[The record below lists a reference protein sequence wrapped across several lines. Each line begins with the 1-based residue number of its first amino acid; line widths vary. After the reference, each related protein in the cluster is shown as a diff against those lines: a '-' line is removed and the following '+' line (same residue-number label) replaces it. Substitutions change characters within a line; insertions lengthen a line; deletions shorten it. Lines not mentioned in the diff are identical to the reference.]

1 MTCAPVVQAFLS
13 VCHMDGD
20 LFAWTGDS
28 QARFPAKNLMSVSK
42 TVLLAGSYAC
52 WRAFAC
58 KSKFGSECTM
68 VCR

>member
-1 MTCAPVVQAFLS
+1 MVQAFLS

-28 QARFPAKNLMSVSK
+28 QARFPANEPDVCVENSAFV
-42 TVLLAGSYAC
+42 GSYAC

-58 KSKFGSECTM
+58 KSKLGSECTM